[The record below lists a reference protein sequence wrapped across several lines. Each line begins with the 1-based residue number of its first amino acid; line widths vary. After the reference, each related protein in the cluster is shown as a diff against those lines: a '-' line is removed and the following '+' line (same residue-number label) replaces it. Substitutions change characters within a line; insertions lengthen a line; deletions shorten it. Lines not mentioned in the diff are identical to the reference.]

1 MSDCNDGT
9 DESSPPELQGYLI
22 LSETESQ
29 CGSKC
34 KLGPTLRSSSSE
46 SRRYWTQY
54 TSQAKDIKAFDLKS
68 TIAMHIKC
76 IINQNLPSFSDT
88 RLLP

>member
-1 MSDCNDGT
+1 MKSTLKSSEIGDATFIGLECESGDVSDCNDGT

-54 TSQAKDIKAFDLKS
+54 TSQAKDF
-68 TIAMHIKC
+68 
-76 IINQNLPSFSDT
+76 
-88 RLLP
+88 